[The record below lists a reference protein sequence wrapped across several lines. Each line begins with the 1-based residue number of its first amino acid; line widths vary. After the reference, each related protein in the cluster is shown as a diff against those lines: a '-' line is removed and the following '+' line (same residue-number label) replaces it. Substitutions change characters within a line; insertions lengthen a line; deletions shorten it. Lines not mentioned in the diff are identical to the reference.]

1 MLGKSRSN
9 QTVIDAW
16 KSGKSWR
23 NGSGSLYTDGLSL
36 WSYSLVIGYTGSG
49 YQAPLSHLQGTYK
62 IVIDYM
68 APDNVTQTTSMHVSL
83 AKSVSDVILKPD
95 SSKLA
100 AIRSKVVR

>member
-23 NGSGSLYTDGLSL
+23 NGSGSLYTDGSRL
-36 WSYSLVIGYTGSG
+36 WSYSLVIAYTDPDELLRRGE
-49 YQAPLSHLQGTYK
+49 YGTK
-62 IVIDYM
+62 VVIDYM

-83 AKSVSDVILKPD
+83 AKSLADEIVSPD

-100 AIRSKVVR
+100 AIRSKVVGS

>member
-16 KSGKSWR
+16 KEGESWR
-23 NGSGSLYTDGLSL
+23 NGSGSLYTDGSML

-49 YQAPLSHLQGTYK
+49 HEKLK

-68 APDNVTQTTSMHVSL
+68 APDDVTQTTSIHVGL
-83 AKSVSDVILKPD
+83 AMKVADLVRSPD
-95 SSKLA
+95 SSLLA
-100 AIRSKVVR
+100 QIRSKVVGS

>member
-16 KSGKSWR
+16 KEGESWR
-23 NGSGSLYTDGLSL
+23 NGSGSLYTDGDLL

-49 YQAPLSHLQGTYK
+49 YEKLK
-62 IVIDYM
+62 IVIDYT

-83 AKSVSDVILKPD
+83 AKSVADEIVSPD

-100 AIRSKVVR
+100 AIRSKVER